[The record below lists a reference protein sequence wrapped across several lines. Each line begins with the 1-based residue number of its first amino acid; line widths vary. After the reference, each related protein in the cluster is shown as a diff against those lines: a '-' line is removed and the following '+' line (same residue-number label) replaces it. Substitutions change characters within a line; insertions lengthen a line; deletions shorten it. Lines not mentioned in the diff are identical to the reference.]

1 MEFLQRLP
9 IPRRL
14 SSRLWLITLP
24 SALVSFERRS
34 DVPRLPV
41 RGLRLLGIPLIAG
54 GLALGLFAHRQP
66 DTSIAYHGPLAP
78 LSRKPATAGG
88 LLALAG
94 VAVLMRSLVLV
105 AYAAGLAAAVSAS
118 AVEVEEPSAAT
129 LLGRRRD

>member
-1 MEFLQRLP
+1 MKFLERLP

-24 SALVSFERRS
+24 SALISFERRS
-34 DVPRLPV
+34 DVPRLPAG
-41 RGLRLLGIPLIAG
+41 GLRLLGLPLVAG

-66 DTSIAYHGPLAP
+66 NTSIAYGGPLAP
-78 LSRKPATAGG
+78 LSRQPATAGG

-94 VAVLMRSLVLV
+94 VAVLLRSLVLT
-105 AYAAGLAAAVSAS
+105 AYALGLAVAVGTS
-118 AVEVEEPSAAT
+118 AVEVEEPGAST